1 MGSQS
6 VGQMLGKFVDRID
19 NLDRRAKV
27 IIMMLTDVTI
37 IIIALIGAYCL
48 RYGIV
53 FPVDQIKQ
61 GRMLFPTMII
71 AGLTYN
77 WMLGIPKIKLQSFDL
92 QAIQRLAFFSLL
104 LILTSMSMSF
114 LLQFSAPRSI
124 PVIFGVLFFTGSLF
138 SRINGL
144 FLLRQIYQFGKTRSH
159 VAIYG
164 AGEAGIQLV
173 SALQQSKQVKP
184 VAFIDDSKLQQNV
197 LIFGLPVFSPEDI
210 EKLIKHKNIE
220 RILIAIP
227 SLSQMDQRNLA
238 KGLSHLPCAI
248 QIMPSHLDILHGNN
262 VLDNMIEFNAD
273 ELLERDKFDSTALN
287 THGPYQNKSI
297 LISGAGGSIGLELCR
312 QILSHNPTKLV
323 LFERSELALYKAEK
337 ELRQIAEKNNVQ
349 IVPVLGSVCNS
360 KTISDVFGQ
369 HNIEVVFHAAAYK
382 HVPLVEANEIAGLRN
397 NVIGTYNL
405 ANQALKSKIET
416 FILISTDKAVRP
428 TNIMG
433 ATKRLAELVIQDCDK
448 RSKSTKFSMVRFG
461 NVLGSSGSVIP
472 LFKEQIAKGG
482 PVTLTHGE
490 VTRYF
495 MAISEAAYLVIVA
508 GSFAQGGDVFVLDM
522 GKPVKIH
529 DLAKRMI
536 EISGFRLKDDDNP
549 DGDIEIQTTGL
560 RPGEKLYEELL
571 IGAETLATPHPK
583 ILRAKETSLN
593 GDKTQKLIKEIE
605 KAINANDADAARKIA
620 RDWVDGYQPPAEN

>member
-1 MGSQS
+1 
-6 VGQMLGKFVDRID
+6 MLGKFVDSVD
-19 NLDRRAKV
+19 NLDRRTKV
-27 IIMMLTDVTI
+27 VIMMLTDVI
-37 IIIALIGAYCL
+37 IIVIALIGAYCL
-48 RYGIV
+48 RYGLI
-53 FPVDQIKQ
+53 FPVEQMRQ
-61 GRMLFPTMII
+61 GIMLFPSMIV
-71 AGLTYN
+71 AGLAYN

-114 LLQFSAPRSI
+114 LLRFSAPRSI

-144 FLLRQIYQFGKTRSH
+144 LLLRQIYQFGKTRSH

-197 LIFGLPVFSPEDI
+197 LIFGLPVFSPEEI

-227 SLSQMDQRNLA
+227 SLSQTDQRHLA

-273 ELLERDKFDSTALN
+273 ELLDRDKFDSTSLN
-287 THGPYQNKSI
+287 THGPYHNKSI
-297 LISGAGGSIGLELCR
+297 LISGAGGSIGSELCR
-312 QILSHNPTKLV
+312 QILTHSPSKLV

-337 ELRQIAEKNNVQ
+337 ELRQIAKNNNVE
-349 IVPVLGSVCNS
+349 IVPVLGSVCNI
-360 KTISDVFGQ
+360 KTISDVFAL
-369 HNIEVVFHAAAYK
+369 HDIEVVFHAAAYK
-382 HVPLVEANEIAGLRN
+382 HVPLVEANEISGLRN

-433 ATKRLAELVIQDCDK
+433 ATKRLAELIIQDCDK
-448 RSKSTKFSMVRFG
+448 RSKGTKFSMVRFG

-472 LFKEQIAKGG
+472 LFKEQIARGG

-536 EISGFRLKDDDNP
+536 EISGFRIKDEDNP
-549 DGDIEIQTTGL
+549 DGDIEIQITGL

-571 IGAETLATPHPK
+571 IGAENLATPHPK
-583 ILRAKETSLN
+583 ILRAKETSLSSK
-593 GDKTQKLIKEIE
+593 KTRTLLQEIQK
-605 KAINANDADAARKIA
+605 AVDANDSNAARKIITH
-620 RDWVDGYQPPAEN
+620 WVDGYQPPSDIQATS